1 MTRLNASK
9 DAQRER
15 QRLQMLEDDPSLSE
29 SDWQGLLIGLAAAI
43 MAIGSLVILIRF
55 FLGAPQ

>member
-1 MTRLNASK
+1 MPRLNAAK

-29 SDWQGLLIGLAAAI
+29 SDWQGLLIGLAL
-43 MAIGSLVILIRF
+43 AIGSIASLVVLIRF
-55 FLGAPQ
+55 FLGAQ